1 MTPDIRALPDD
12 GLVAAMKAA
21 AASERRA
28 TAQTIALLAEFDDRR
43 LYLRQ
48 GCSSLFVYCT
58 RVLHLSEHAAY
69 GRIEAARLAR
79 RFPAVVDR
87 LAAGDLTLTAACL
100 LRPVLTADNQAEL
113 LDAARHKSRR
123 QVEAIVASVRPQPP
137 AATIIRKVPARE
149 AASRPSAASQ
159 AAATTAPLIPSS
171 PAVATR
177 LAADLGAPRPP
188 VPHRPVVAPLSPETY
203 RLQVTLTRDT
213 HDKLRLAQDLLRHS
227 IPNGDPAAVLDRA
240 LTLLVDHLAKRKLGA
255 TTRPR
260 ASRASDPGSRRIPNA
275 VRRAVWARDG
285 GQCAFAGA
293 EGRCQERGL
302 LEFHHVVPYADGGAA
317 TVDGIRLRCRAHN
330 QYEAVLWDGGG
341 GWVRETL
348 AEYR

>member
-79 RFPAVVDR
+79 RFPAVLDR
-87 LAAGDLTLTAACL
+87 LAAGELTLTAACL
-100 LRPVLTADNQAEL
+100 LRPVLTAENHAEL

-123 QVEAIVASVRPQPP
+123 HVEELVAAVRPQPP
-137 AATIIRKVPARE
+137 APTIIRKLPARR
-149 AASRPSAASQ
+149 AASRPSAPSRAP
-159 AAATTAPLIPSS
+159 AATTPPIPPS
-171 PAVATR
+171 PAESTR
-177 LAADLGAPRPP
+177 PAVDVDALRPP
-188 VPHRPVVAPLSPETY
+188 LTPRPVVAPLSPETY

-213 HDKLRLAQDLLRHS
+213 HDKLRQAQALLRHS

-240 LTLLVDHLAKRKLGA
+240 LTLLVEHLAKRKLGA
-255 TTRPR
+255 TTRPP
-260 ASRASDPGSRRIPNA
+260 ASGASAPSSRHIPNA
-275 VRRAVWARDG
+275 VRRAVWARDN
-285 GQCAFAGA
+285 GQCTFVGA
-293 EGRCQERGL
+293 EGRCEERGL

-317 TVDGIRLRCRAHN
+317 TVNGIQLRCRAHN
-330 QYEAVLWDGGG
+330 QYEALLWDGGG
-341 GWVRETL
+341 GWVREAM
-348 AEYR
+348 AEY

>member
-1 MTPDIRALPDD
+1 MTPHIRALPDD
-12 GLVAAMKAA
+12 GLVAAVKAA
-21 AASERRA
+21 AVSERRA

-79 RFPAVVDR
+79 RFPSVLDR
-87 LAAGDLTLTAACL
+87 LAAGELTLTAACL
-100 LRPVLTADNQAEL
+100 LRAVLTADNHAAL

-123 QVEAIVASVRPQPP
+123 QVEEIVASVRPQPP
-137 AATIIRKVPARE
+137 AATIIRKLPARE
-149 AASRPSAASQ
+149 AASRSSAASR
-159 AAATTAPLIPSS
+159 AAATTAPLIPSA
-171 PAVATR
+171 PAVPTR
-177 LAADLGAPRPP
+177 PADVGAPPPP
-188 VPHRPVVAPLSPETY
+188 VTPRPLVAPLSPETY

-213 HDKLRLAQDLLRHS
+213 HDKLRQAQDLLRHS

-260 ASRASDPGSRRIPNA
+260 ASGPSEPGSRRIPNA

-285 GQCAFAGA
+285 GQCAFVGA

-317 TVDGIRLRCRAHN
+317 TVDGVQLRCRGHN
-330 QYEAVLWDGGG
+330 QYEALLWDGGG
-341 GWVRETL
+341 GWVREAL